1 MVKICTKEKK
11 IIYNNELS
19 WQRGYASFMILS
31 CLFAAKRRTNNAV
44 TSHSSQA
51 KLHFLVWFVG
61 KLLPGENI
69 RMPENIEN
77 VG

>member
-1 MVKICTKEKK
+1 
-11 IIYNNELS
+11 
-19 WQRGYASFMILS
+19 MILS

-69 RMPENIEN
+69 RMPENIEKN
-77 VG
+77 VGQGSYRLVNMKFKIF